1 MSIRVLIADDHA
13 LIRDALVDLFS
24 GTDDIEVVGQCS
36 DGSQVLDAVGRTRPD
51 VVLMDLKMPC
61 VDGIEA
67 TRQVLGAHPGVR
79 VVVLTGAL
87 TPATAREARTLGA
100 AGYLLKEGDP
110 GDLPEHVRVVAA
122 GGSAWSPAALAVADQ
137 GWDTAAH
144 PDGDR
149 TDSPYVQ
156 ESPVRYRR

>member
-24 GTDDIEVVGQCS
+24 GTGDIEVVAECS
-36 DGSQVLDAVGRTRPD
+36 DGSQVLDAVSRTRPD

-67 TRQVLGAHPGVR
+67 TRQVLRAHPGVR
-79 VVVLTGAL
+79 VVILTGAL
-87 TPATAREARTLGA
+87 TPATAREAHALGA

-110 GDLPEHVRVVAA
+110 GEIPAHVREVAA
-122 GGSAWSPAALAVADQ
+122 GGTAWSPAALAVAEQ

-149 TDSPYVQ
+149 TASPYVE
-156 ESPVRYRR
+156 ESPARYRR